1 MSGNSRRGVV
11 TVLLCLATAGL
22 AAVIAVRDVASL
34 DAKILIPVPRVYRV
48 APGASVARVAAD
60 LHGLAVLAHPR
71 IWAWYARWQGLAARV
86 KAGEYQIDPG
96 ITPREL
102 LDKMVRG
109 DVLLHAFTIVD
120 GWRVE
125 DLLAALRRD
134 PDVAASLPE
143 RPVDLMQKFG
153 QPGLAAEGQF
163 LPETY
168 KFPSGT
174 TDVELLRQ
182 AHDAL
187 QRELAADWAGRAPAL
202 PIHDPEE
209 LLIVASIVEK
219 ESGVPGELG
228 LIAGLYLHR
237 LAIGMR
243 LQADPT
249 LIYGLGKLYDGS
261 LHSADLRSD
270 GAYNTYTRAGLPPTP
285 IALPSAAALR
295 AASHPTQTD
304 ALYFV
309 ASEKGDGTHVFS
321 STLEQQNAAVARYVA
336 HERLERERVNGPPG
350 SSP

>member
-1 MSGNSRRGVV
+1 
-11 TVLLCLATAGL
+11 VL
-22 AAVIAVRDVASL
+22 V
-34 DAKILIPVPRVYRV
+34 
-48 APGASVARVAAD
+48 
-60 LHGLAVLAHPR
+60 HPR
-71 IWAWYARWQGLAARV
+71 IWAWYARWKGSAARV

-96 ITPREL
+96 ITPRGL

-109 DVLLHAFTIVD
+109 DVLLHGFTIVD

-134 PDVAASLPE
+134 PDIAASLPA
-143 RPVDLMQKFG
+143 RPLDLMQKFG
-153 QPGLAAEGQF
+153 QPGLAPEGQF

-187 QRELAADWAGRAPAL
+187 QRELAADWAGRDPAL
-202 PIHDPEE
+202 PLHDPEE
-209 LLIVASIVEK
+209 LLIIASIVEK
-219 ESGVPGELG
+219 ESAVPGELG

-237 LAIGMR
+237 LALGMR

-249 LIYGLGKLYDGS
+249 LIYGLGDHYDGS

-295 AASHPTQTD
+295 AASRPAPTN

-321 STLEQQNAAVARYVA
+321 STLEQQNAAVARYVT
-336 HERLERERVNGPPG
+336 HERLQRERR
-350 SSP
+350 SP

>member
-1 MSGNSRRGVV
+1 MSRKSRDWIVAASLSLG
-11 TVLLCLATAGL
+11 AAGL
-22 AAVIAVRDVASL
+22 VAGIAARDVASL
-34 DAKILIPVPRVYRV
+34 DMQIPIAVPRVYRV
-48 APGASVARVAAD
+48 APGASVGRVAAD
-60 LHGLAVLAHPR
+60 LHGVGVLVHPR
-71 IWAWYARWQGLAARV
+71 IWAWYARWTGRAARV

-96 ITPREL
+96 VTPRAL

-109 DVLLHAFTIVD
+109 EVLLHGFTIVD
-120 GWRVE
+120 GWRVL
-125 DLLAALRRD
+125 DLLAALRKN
-134 PDVAASLPE
+134 PDLVASLPA

-153 QPGLAAEGQF
+153 QPGLAPEGQF

-174 TDVELLRQ
+174 TDVDLLRQ

-187 QRELAADWAGRAPAL
+187 QRELAADWAARDPAL
-202 PIHDPEE
+202 PLHDPEE
-209 LLIVASIVEK
+209 LLILASIVEK
-219 ESGVPGELG
+219 ESSVPGELG

-249 LIYGLGKLYDGS
+249 LIYGLGDQYDGS

-295 AASHPTQTD
+295 AASRPAPTD

-336 HERLERERVNGPPG
+336 HERLERERLNGTPG